1 MNPYIGDRQLEP
13 DEDRECDTCDGFRI
27 VLDRKL
33 AVCPDEWK
41 EIPCPDCNHDSDP
54 GELNDPPEAD

>member
-13 DEDRECDTCDGFRI
+13 DDDDECATCDGFGV

-33 AVCPDEWK
+33 FICPDEW
-41 EIPCPDCNHDSDP
+41 EEVPCPDCNHDSDP
-54 GELNDPPEAD
+54 GEPNDPPEAD